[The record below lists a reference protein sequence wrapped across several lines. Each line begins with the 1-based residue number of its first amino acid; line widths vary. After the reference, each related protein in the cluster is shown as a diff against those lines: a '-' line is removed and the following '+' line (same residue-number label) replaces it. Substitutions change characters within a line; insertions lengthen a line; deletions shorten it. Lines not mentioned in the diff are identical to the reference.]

1 MNKLKI
7 QILCTCAILLVTAL
21 SMASANDGKQLYA
34 TKACAG
40 CHGPDARSPVIPMY
54 PRIAGQNTDYLY
66 NQLRDIK
73 DGSRS
78 NGQSVVMKGIMTG
91 VSDEEMRA
99 IASWLATQ

>member
-7 QILCTCAILLVTAL
+7 QLLYTCAILLVTAF
-21 SMASANDGKQLYA
+21 STASANDGKQLYT

-40 CHGPDARSPVIPMY
+40 CHGPDARSPIIPMY
-54 PRIAGQNTDYLY
+54 PRIAGQNADYLY

-78 NGQSVVMKGIMTG
+78 NGQTAAMKGIMAG
-91 VSDEEMRA
+91 VNDEEMHA